1 MTINDKN
8 HTLSNAVNK
17 LVEAGFRTPL
27 SDYRRLLNYSNQSRH
42 VINSHINLED
52 KYDRQIFDFAL
63 RRRLSQEPVSHIIGY
78 RDFWKSKFFVNQ
90 SVLDPRPETEQIV
103 ERVVK
108 DPSPEL
114 SILDLGTG
122 TGCLAISIALEKPRH
137 RVFAS
142 DISLDAIRVAKFNAK
157 RLGARV
163 NFIHSDWFANISL
176 TFDMIIS
183 NPPYIR
189 TRDFFRLP
197 LNIRRFEPRLALDAG
212 EFGLDCIKQIA
223 RKLNQYLNP
232 AGTAILEIGIGQKEM
247 VRELFNSHG
256 FKQVHIFMDLEKKER
271 FVCVKKDA

>member
-8 HTLSNAVNK
+8 HTLGNAVNK

-52 KYDRQIFDFAL
+52 KYERQIFDFAL

-122 TGCLAISIALEKPRH
+122 TGCLAISIALEKPSH

-142 DISLDAIRVAKFNAK
+142 DISLDAIRVAKLNAK
-157 RLGARV
+157 RLGAGV
-163 NFIHSDWFANISL
+163 NFIHSDWFANINR

-183 NPPYIR
+183 NPPYIC
-189 TRDFFRLP
+189 TRDFLRLP

-223 RKLNQYLNP
+223 KKLNQYLNP

-256 FKQVHIFMDLEKKER
+256 FKQVHIFMDLEKMER